1 MEGSVRYKVH
11 SVHLEHTC
19 SVDVRWNYH
28 RQATY
33 TVIGDL
39 MRAKYGVEGKGPR
52 AFELRRLCRQE
63 FSLHISYWKAWRA
76 LEIAMDRALGSAMG
90 SYALVPAYFKIF
102 LEANPNLVVGLKT
115 ETDPS
120 GVESFKYLFFS
131 VNACA
136 RGYRYMRKVIVI
148 DGTHFRNRYGGC
160 LVAASAQDGNFQ
172 VFPLGFAVVDSEN
185 DDAWE
190 WFLWKLTEIVP
201 EEPDLVF
208 VSDRHSS
215 IYTAIRKVYLMSS
228 HGAYRAYRLS
238 EFDRIF
244 EEIRNTDPECAA
256 YLARIDFEH
265 WTRSHFVGDRYNIM
279 TSNIS
284 ESLNYVLTMA
294 RDFPVISIL
303 ETIRT
308 TLVSWFALRREAANK
323 DTDIMN
329 PKVKEM
335 MMENFK
341 KSAGYFIMKIGDGIY
356 EVRDAMDIAYAVHLW
371 EQSCTCR
378 AFQLLGIPCE
388 HAIAAGIRD
397 GVRVETLV
405 NVHYTVQYRR
415 LAYEAMIMP
424 VPDMD
429 TLERTTNESGKVR
442 LGPPNVRRPPGRPK
456 KTRIFSKGE
465 FKRVARRRCTR
476 CRVRGHNKS
485 TCKGPIPVRM

>member
-1 MEGSVRYKVH
+1 
-11 SVHLEHTC
+11 
-19 SVDVRWNYH
+19 
-28 RQATY
+28 
-33 TVIGDL
+33 
-39 MRAKYGVEGKGPR
+39 
-52 AFELRRLCRQE
+52 
-63 FSLHISYWKAWRA
+63 
-76 LEIAMDRALGSAMG
+76 
-90 SYALVPAYFKIF
+90 
-102 LEANPNLVVGLKT
+102 
-115 ETDPS
+115 
-120 GVESFKYLFFS
+120 
-131 VNACA
+131 
-136 RGYRYMRKVIVI
+136 MRKVIVI
-148 DGTHFRNRYGGC
+148 DGTHLRNRYGGC

-172 VFPLGFAVVDSEN
+172 VYPLGFAVVDSEN

-201 EEPDLVF
+201 HEPDLVF

-215 IYTAIRKVYLMSS
+215 IYTAIRKVYPMSS
-228 HGAYRAYRLS
+228 HGACIVHLQRNVVTNFKSEMLSELTSQTGRAYRLS

-244 EEIRNTDPECAA
+244 EEIKNTDPECAA
-256 YLARIDFEH
+256 YLARIGFEH
-265 WTRSHFVGDRYNIM
+265 WTRSHF
-279 TSNIS
+279 
-284 ESLNYVLTMA
+284 
-294 RDFPVISIL
+294 
-303 ETIRT
+303 
-308 TLVSWFALRREAANK
+308 FALRRETANK
-323 DTDIMN
+323 DTDIVN

-341 KSAGYFIMKIGDGIY
+341 KSAGYFVMKIGDGVY

-405 NVHYTVQYRR
+405 NIHYTVQYRR

-424 VPDMD
+424 VPDID

-485 TCKGPIPVRM
+485 TCKGPIPET